1 MRAHSTERVKA
12 PRTGAFARTLAIV
25 RASSVAR
32 TLTIVRAIV
41 GAPDYARYL
50 AHQRAKHP
58 DATPLS
64 REEFARERERAR
76 YEGTGGRCC

>member
-1 MRAHSTERVKA
+1 LARALSVI
-12 PRTGAFARTLAIV
+12 RTV
-25 RASSVAR
+25 
-32 TLTIVRAIV
+32 V

-64 REEFARERERAR
+64 RVEFARERERAR
-76 YEGTGGRCC
+76 YEGTGNRCC

>member
-1 MRAHSTERVKA
+1 MR
-12 PRTGAFARTLAIV
+12 
-25 RASSVAR
+25 VAR
-32 TLTIVRAIV
+32 TDVVTEPHSAHTPLLARALRVVRTIVGV
-41 GAPDYARYL
+41 PDYARYL

-76 YEGTGGRCC
+76 YEGTGSRCC

>member
-1 MRAHSTERVKA
+1 MVTQPRGLVERISHA
-12 PRTGAFARTLAIV
+12 LRTILGV
-25 RASSVAR
+25 
-32 TLTIVRAIV
+32 
-41 GAPDYARYL
+41 PDYARYL

-76 YEGTGGRCC
+76 YEGTGSRCC

>member
-1 MRAHSTERVKA
+1 MARAVKA
-12 PRTGAFARTLAIV
+12 V
-25 RASSVAR
+25 RAV
-32 TLTIVRAIV
+32 V

-50 AHQRAKHP
+50 AHQRSKHP

-76 YEGTGGRCC
+76 YEGTGSRCC

>member
-1 MRAHSTERVKA
+1 MRAPPAERVTP
-12 PRTGAFARTLAIV
+12 PRGL
-25 RASSVAR
+25 VAR
-32 TLTIVRAIV
+32 ISHALRTILGV
-41 GAPDYARYL
+41 PDYARYL

-76 YEGTGGRCC
+76 YEGTGSRCC

>member
-1 MRAHSTERVKA
+1 MRAPPAERVTP
-12 PRTGAFARTLAIV
+12 PRGLAAQISHALRTILGV
-25 RASSVAR
+25 
-32 TLTIVRAIV
+32 
-41 GAPDYARYL
+41 PDYARYL

-76 YEGTGGRCC
+76 YEGTGSRCC

>member
-1 MRAHSTERVKA
+1 MRA
-12 PRTGAFARTLAIV
+12 PRAETVMPL
-25 RASSVAR
+25 RALVAR
-32 TLTIVRAIV
+32 ISHALRTILGV
-41 GAPDYARYL
+41 PDYARYL

-76 YEGTGGRCC
+76 YEGTGSRCC

>member
-1 MRAHSTERVKA
+1 MRA
-12 PRTGAFARTLAIV
+12 PRAESVRHQPGLIV
-25 RASSVAR
+25 RLAR
-32 TLTIVRAIV
+32 ALRVIIGV
-41 GAPDYARYL
+41 PDYARYL

-76 YEGTGGRCC
+76 YEGTGTRCC

>member
-1 MRAHSTERVKA
+1 MRA
-12 PRTGAFARTLAIV
+12 PRAEPDTQPAHGPVIARALSIV
-25 RASSVAR
+25 R
-32 TLTIVRAIV
+32 TII

-64 REEFARERERAR
+64 RVEFARERERAR
-76 YEGTGGRCC
+76 YEGTGSRCC

>member
-1 MRAHSTERVKA
+1 MH
-12 PRTGAFARTLAIV
+12 PRGL
-25 RASSVAR
+25 VAR
-32 TLTIVRAIV
+32 ISHAVRAILGV
-41 GAPDYARYL
+41 PDYARYL
-50 AHQRAKHP
+50 AHQRAKHT

>member
-1 MRAHSTERVKA
+1 VKEPAARESIEGRTAHARVIARALS
-12 PRTGAFARTLAIV
+12 IV
-25 RASSVAR
+25 RTV
-32 TLTIVRAIV
+32 I

-64 REEFARERERAR
+64 REAFARERERAR
-76 YEGTGGRCC
+76 YEGTGSRCC

>member
-1 MRAHSTERVKA
+1 MRVPRADTVTEAWRA
-12 PRTGAFARTLAIV
+12 PLFARALAG
-25 RASSVAR
+25 
-32 TLTIVRAIV
+32 LRAII

-58 DATPLS
+58 NATPLS

-76 YEGTGGRCC
+76 YEGTGSRCC

>member
-1 MRAHSTERVKA
+1 VQRAEAT
-12 PRTGAFARTLAIV
+12 
-25 RASSVAR
+25 RASPGLIAR
-32 TLTIVRAIV
+32 LSHALRVIIGV
-41 GAPDYARYL
+41 PDYARYL

-76 YEGTGGRCC
+76 YEGTGSRCC

>member
-1 MRAHSTERVKA
+1 MRA
-12 PRTGAFARTLAIV
+12 PRADRATARTRIVARALAIV
-25 RASSVAR
+25 R
-32 TLTIVRAIV
+32 TII

-76 YEGTGGRCC
+76 YEGTGSRCC

>member
-1 MRAHSTERVKA
+1 MRA
-12 PRTGAFARTLAIV
+12 PRADAVNVPRGFFARLSHA
-25 RASSVAR
+25 
-32 TLTIVRAIV
+32 LRAIIGV
-41 GAPDYARYL
+41 PDYARYL

-76 YEGTGGRCC
+76 YDGTGSRCC